1 MTSSV
6 RFDDHGDAVTE
17 FEYRDRVPRR
27 RAAEHLVDIA
37 YALTG
42 GETLELRHD
51 GEQCAVAVPDE
62 VLIVRRS
69 TSRGDRH
76 EVSIELS
83 WSSPGRAD
91 PAS

>member
-1 MTSSV
+1 MT
-6 RFDDHGDAVTE
+6 H
-17 FEYRDRVPRR
+17 FEHVERVPRR

-51 GEQCAVAVPDE
+51 GEQFTVAVADE
-62 VLIVRRS
+62 VLLTRRS
-69 TSRGDRH
+69 TSKGDRV

-83 WSSPGRAD
+83 WSSPEA
-91 PAS
+91 